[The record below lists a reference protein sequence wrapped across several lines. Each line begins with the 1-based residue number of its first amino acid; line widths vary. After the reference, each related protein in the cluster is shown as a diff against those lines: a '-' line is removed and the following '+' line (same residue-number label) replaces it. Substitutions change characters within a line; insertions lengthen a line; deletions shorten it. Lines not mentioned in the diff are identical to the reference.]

1 MKQLIVILV
10 IVMFAG
16 IARAHDDPNSM
27 PGNVDLQWSI
37 NSQDIA
43 TFDIRLSAKYVKV
56 LSRLSNKEVIEG
68 VKQMLLSWEAGFR
81 RKWVKAIRT
90 EDMN

>member
-1 MKQLIVILV
+1 MKQAIVILV

-16 IARAHDDPNSM
+16 VTSAHDPNSL

-37 NSQDIA
+37 NNQNIA
-43 TFDIRLSAKYVKV
+43 TFDIRLPAKYVKV
-56 LSRLSNKEVIEG
+56 LSRLSNTEIIEG
-68 VKQMLLSWEAGFR
+68 VKKMLLSWEAIFR
-81 RKWVKAIRT
+81 GKWVRNIRT